1 MTAAK
6 SRGSYKDCEDYFER
20 AIEAPRGIAVTFEDK
35 ARATAFTH
43 RMNTYRSLCR
53 RDTKVIYPAD
63 DPRHGTSM
71 YDPLVISRDPNNPA
85 RVLIQRREVTPAKV
99 EEL

>member
-43 RMNTYRSLCR
+43 RMNTFRSLCR
-53 RDTKVIYPAD
+53 RDTKAVYSPD

-71 YDPLVISRDPNNPA
+71 YDPLMISRDPENPA
-85 RVLIQRREVTPAKV
+85 RVLIRRREAQPGIV